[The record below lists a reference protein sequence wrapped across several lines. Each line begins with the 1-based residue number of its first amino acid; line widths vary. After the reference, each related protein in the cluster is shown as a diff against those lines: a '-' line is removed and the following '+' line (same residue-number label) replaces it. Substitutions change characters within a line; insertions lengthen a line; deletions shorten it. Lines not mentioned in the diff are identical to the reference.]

1 VDAGATAIGVIL
13 QAIAS
18 AWREKYDKGAAT

>member
-1 VDAGATAIGVIL
+1 VDAGATAVGVIL

-18 AWREKYDKGAAT
+18 AWREKYGKGATT